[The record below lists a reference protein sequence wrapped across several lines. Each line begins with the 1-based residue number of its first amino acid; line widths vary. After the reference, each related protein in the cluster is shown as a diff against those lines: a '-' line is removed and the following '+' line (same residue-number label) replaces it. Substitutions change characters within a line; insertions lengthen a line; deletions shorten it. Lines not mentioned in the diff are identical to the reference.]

1 LLVHDFQAYAIPEAK
16 LEGFKNALWAIPLEA
31 TDDNIVDTAFNNAS
45 RIANRCFNT
54 VKLLAPTAP
63 SDTERREGCRASS
76 MNSAAPA
83 AKRARGE
90 GAHGPATDENIDP
103 DRGVDLKRR
112 HEGFMTATAEKSLYE
127 KCSTEGQIFSPM
139 LVLMRPISPYEEVP
153 YTHYCAHTNAWV
165 CDGSRLHER

>member
-1 LLVHDFQAYAIPEAK
+1 
-16 LEGFKNALWAIPLEA
+16 
-31 TDDNIVDTAFNNAS
+31 
-45 RIANRCFNT
+45 
-54 VKLLAPTAP
+54 
-63 SDTERREGCRASS
+63 

-127 KCSTEGQIFSPM
+127 KCSTEGQGLAGALPSIKEQLPSLPDFARGERLDS
-139 LVLMRPISPYEEVP
+139 LAGLCSTSSTGGHISCKSVQRPKTAGKPYAP
-153 YTHYCAHTNAWV
+153 YAPRAT
-165 CDGSRLHER
+165 SRAARAAV